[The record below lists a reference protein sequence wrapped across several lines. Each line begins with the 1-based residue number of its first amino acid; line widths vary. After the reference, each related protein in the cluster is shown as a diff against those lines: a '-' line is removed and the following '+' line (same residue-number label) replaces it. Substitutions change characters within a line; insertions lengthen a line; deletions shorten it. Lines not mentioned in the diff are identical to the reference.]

1 MCKYAQ
7 MNNWD
12 DLKYVLAVSR
22 NGGVSG
28 AARALGVNHTTVSRR
43 ISNAESCLG
52 VRLFDRLSSGFKLT
66 EDGAEVILHAIDVER
81 NIADLELKV
90 ASRDQKLSGELVVT
104 APEILIQQHLAGVF
118 SDFISLYTEVDLKVV
133 SSNETLN
140 LHRREADVAIRVS
153 DKPDDVLF
161 GKRCIK
167 QNRAFYASE
176 DYYQRKV
183 DNHSGCTS
191 EIEFEYVNFSWWG
204 KSIPDSFLSV
214 YPKSRLVAGFN
225 DMVAL
230 YGGVKAGM
238 GVSLL
243 PCFIGETDPSL
254 IRFAKCSSKT
264 YRDIWVLTH
273 PDLKNVERVRRFMSF
288 VGDALKRDEELYF
301 ISDP

>member
-1 MCKYAQ
+1 MD
-7 MNNWD
+7 NWD

-43 ISNAESCLG
+43 ITNAESHLG

-66 EDGAEVILHAIDVER
+66 EDGGEVVQHVLDIEKS
-81 NIADLELKV
+81 IADLELKV
-90 ASRDQKLSGELVVT
+90 ASRDQLLSGELVVT

-118 SDFISLYTEVDLKVV
+118 SDFVNLYGEIQLTVM

-140 LHRREADVAIRVS
+140 LHQREADVAIRIS
-153 DKPDDVLF
+153 DNPDGALF

-167 QNRAFYASE
+167 QTRAFYAAE
-176 DYYQRKV
+176 DYYVKKT
-183 DNHSGCTS
+183 NSNLLAPS
-191 EIEFEYVNFSWWG
+191 EIDFEFVNFKWWG
-204 KSIPDSFLSV
+204 KVIPDDFLSV
-214 YPKSRLVAGFN
+214 YPRSRLVASFN

-230 YGGVKAGM
+230 YGAVKAGM

-254 IRFAKCSSKT
+254 LRITDCHPKA

-273 PDLKNVERVRRFMSF
+273 PDLKNVERVRCFMSF
-288 VGDALKRDEELYF
+288 VADALRRDEALY
-301 ISDP
+301 SLSHS